1 MKSHSLFGVRIDDLT
16 TAEARALF
24 LCWLQEDVQR
34 VVVTPNP
41 EFLLLARR
49 DENFRQLLNSADLSL
64 ADGTGLRFA
73 IPALT
78 GQLLD
83 NQLTGVDALVMLTE
97 LCHQYGLKLL
107 TIGSS
112 AAEVDAG
119 KVASGVGDAQLSAD
133 VVNQVASLSPVVVAV
148 GLGQG
153 KQEAVIARHR
163 NDWPTAKV
171 LIGVGGAIDMLAGR
185 QRRAPQW
192 FRRLG
197 LEWAWRL
204 VTEPR
209 RVKRIVRA
217 VVVFPAVVVWTT
229 LRQRRFIPA
238 CRVTIPEIFRQ
249 LIAR

>member
-1 MKSHSLFGVRIDDLT
+1 MRSHNIFGVRVDDLS
-16 TAEARALF
+16 AVEVKDLF
-24 LCWLQEDVQR
+24 SRWLHEGAQK

-41 EFLLLARR
+41 EFLLLARH
-49 DENFRQLLNSADLSL
+49 DEYFRQILNSADLSL

-78 GQLLD
+78 GTLLA
-83 NQLTGVDALVMLTE
+83 NQMTGVEALMMLTE
-97 LCHQYGLKLL
+97 LCRENNLKLV
-107 TIGSS
+107 TVGSS
-112 AAEVDAG
+112 EADVDAG
-119 KVASGVGDAQLSAD
+119 PVVSRVGDAQLSVE
-133 VVNQVASLSPVVVAV
+133 VVNLVASMSPAVVAV

-153 KQEAVIARHR
+153 KQEAVIARHHQ
-163 NDWPTAKV
+163 DWPTARI

-185 QRRAPQW
+185 QRRAPEW
-192 FRRLG
+192 LRRLG

-209 RVKRIVRA
+209 RIKRIVRA
-217 VVVFPAVVVWTT
+217 VAVFPALVVWTT
-229 LRQRRFIPA
+229 LRQRRFMSA